1 MFSLFSAVL
10 IFLLK
15 FVRFLLKLARKIVFF
30 LPAARTELFSSILP
44 AVPLHLQMVGEAEVH
59 LLSVHYSDTVSLLL
73 YVVCLL
79 LFCRLDD
86 LRDVL
91 SENEKLAHYTKQKD
105 EKILRLQERY
115 SFTVLRS
122 LN

>member
-10 IFLLK
+10 IFSLK

-30 LPAARTELFSSILP
+30 LPAARTELFCSILP
-44 AVPLHLQMVGEAEVH
+44 AAPLHLQVVGEAEVH

-73 YVVCLL
+73 YIVCLL

>member
-1 MFSLFSAVL
+1 MRCIRLKKDTANEPTYMFSLFSAVL

-59 LLSVHYSDTVSLLL
+59 LLSVHYSDTVSVTL
-73 YVVCLL
+73 CS
-79 LFCRLDD
+79 LFA
-86 LRDVL
+86 
-91 SENEKLAHYTKQKD
+91 SF
-105 EKILRLQERY
+105 LQIG
-115 SFTVLRS
+115 
-122 LN
+122 

>member
-1 MFSLFSAVL
+1 M
-10 IFLLK
+10 
-15 FVRFLLKLARKIVFF
+15 
-30 LPAARTELFSSILP
+30 ILCR
-44 AVPLHLQMVGEAEVH
+44 
-59 LLSVHYSDTVSLLL
+59 LL